1 MKSLSPW
8 HTNAAVC
15 AQAFI
20 KLAEIRQLAKAF
32 GVNLLGE
39 RIQDENTANTFC
51 LRSHCNH
58 HHFPKTLLEIALVL
72 VRLDRVANFFVKP
85 DHSIVRP
92 AAEFDEVDARVG
104 PGEQPRYSKFASIRG
119 RLVRNRAAHGALG
132 SNG

>member
-32 GVNLLGE
+32 EVNILDE
-39 RIQDENTANTFC
+39 RVQDENTANTFC

-58 HHFPKTLLEIALVL
+58 HHFQKQEVHDSINRQATGIAQGRAHALSRLLQQA
-72 VRLDRVANFFVKP
+72 
-85 DHSIVRP
+85 
-92 AAEFDEVDARVG
+92 
-104 PGEQPRYSKFASIRG
+104 FA
-119 RLVRNRAAHGALG
+119 
-132 SNG
+132 